1 MADKDQEPTDPVDPD
16 PAPPADAETADPAA
30 PQQGLVYLGPDPT
43 TPGAH
48 QVLANGKAVT
58 VPFEGLPDETK
69 IQAINQAV
77 QAQGPTPAGQ
87 PQSKGGGFNL
97 DAIEGKVIGG
107 IGGAVKGIANEF
119 TGGLIGG
126 SSPAAS
132 APAPAPSPDGSPP
145 DAEPQAIPTPSQ
157 PATAGGR
164 SGGGS
169 PSMNGDLANVKAQD
183 SQAVADKMASANTT
197 YGKVKAIAGETND
210 LQKTNNGASATRLQ
224 DFQAEQNEIYRQA
237 HEQLAKAAEV
247 NDEFNKMTVQP
258 FPQSVGSRLLNA
270 LAFMVSGGASA
281 VTHQSNMAADEYT
294 KTVDNWLG
302 MQKSNMEHK
311 KEAATEY
318 QNLAQKYLDLGMSR
332 RQAFEATDKSFKDL
346 AVQQADQIVTAHGG
360 QEALAAFQNNSGGIR
375 EWQANQTQK
384 FIQATDEHVQSQATV
399 AHLNA
404 STRHENA
411 ETAQLGQTAGTTAS
425 VRTGQQNLANRVP
438 FAKLPPDQQQAVIAN
453 AQQNK
458 MLIPRI
464 GITQRPVEPAEFD
477 KVNDFETARSLI
489 SDIDNLTK
497 HTALDY
503 QSRKVA
509 AQKAQA
515 LQVILPK
522 LLGSQ
527 ARVSPGAEQALK
539 NIVPDK
545 PGDILEPWKA
555 ESAGIKRTLG
565 EVQAP
570 FEKTLGLTRFNPIQF
585 HPDSK

>member
-132 APAPAPSPDGSPP
+132 APAPAPSPDGAPP

-169 PSMNGDLANVKAQD
+169 PSMNGELATMRDATG
-183 SQAVADKMASANTT
+183 MATKDAMAGANTT
-197 YGKVKAIAGETND
+197 YEKDKSVAGETNA
-210 LQKTNNGASATRLQ
+210 LENTNNKASASRLL
-224 DFQAEQNEIYRQA
+224 DFQAQQAESYRQA
-237 HEQLAKAAEV
+237 QEQLAKAAEV
-247 NDEFNKMTVQP
+247 TDEFNKSTVQP
-258 FPQSVGSRLLNA
+258 FPQNVGSRLLNA
-270 LAFMVSGGASA
+270 LAFMTSGVGAGAS
-281 VTHQSNMAADEYT
+281 HQSNMAQEEYT
-294 KTVDNWLG
+294 KTVNNWLET
-302 MQKSNMEHK
+302 QKYNIQHK
-311 KEAATEY
+311 KEASGEY
-318 QNLAQKYLDLGMSR
+318 QALAQKYLDLGMSN
-332 RQAFEATDKSFKDL
+332 RQAFAATDKAFTDL
-346 AVQQADQIVTAHGG
+346 ATQQAEQIVTAHGG
-360 QEALAAFQNNSGGIR
+360 QAALANFQANSGKIR
-375 EWQANQTQK
+375 DDQANKAAKLIQT
-384 FIQATDEHVQSQATV
+384 TDEHAQSQATV

-458 MLIPRI
+458 MLIPRV